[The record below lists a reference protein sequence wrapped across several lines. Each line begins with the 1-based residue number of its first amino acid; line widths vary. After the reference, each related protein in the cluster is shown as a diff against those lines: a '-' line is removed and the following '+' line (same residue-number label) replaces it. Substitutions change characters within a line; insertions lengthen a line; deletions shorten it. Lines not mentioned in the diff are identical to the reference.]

1 MKLRQTTIYDIA
13 RDLNISKST
22 VSRALTN
29 HPEVKAETRKAVLEL
44 AEKLDYQRNMLSIN
58 LISRKSNLI
67 GIIVPEFE
75 TSFFPQVVIG
85 AQELASKY
93 GYNIIVSQS
102 NEKFE
107 TEVAN
112 TKVMLASQVD
122 GILVSISK
130 ETRSYEHLKIF
141 QRKGIPMVLFNR
153 VCDELIV
160 PKVVIND
167 YDAALGAVEHLI
179 QTGKR
184 RIAHLAGPDSLI
196 TSRKRLKGY
205 LDALKKHKIPIDESL
220 IIPYDLTLGKVKIY
234 IRHLMELKYPP
245 DGLFIANDPA
255 AIEAIRTIK
264 EMGIQIPQQIGIV
277 GFSNDYGSN
286 LIEPGLTTVAQPK
299 RLIGSTAMQLLLDLI
314 DKDVSQWK
322 AVTKTLDS
330 ELIVRNSSMLL
341 ESETT

>member
-1 MKLRQTTIYDIA
+1 MKVHQTTIYDIA
-13 RDLNISKST
+13 KELNISKST

-29 HPEVKAETRKAVLEL
+29 HPEVKIETRKAVLEL

-58 LISRKSNLI
+58 LISKKSNLI
-67 GIIVPEFE
+67 GIIVPEFD

-85 AQELASKY
+85 AQEMASKF

-112 TKVMLASQVD
+112 SKVMLASQVD

>member
-29 HPEVKAETRKAVLEL
+29 HPQVKAETRKAVLEL

-93 GYNIIVSQS
+93 GYNVIVSQS

-167 YDAALGAVEHLI
+167 YEAAFDAVEHLI

-299 RLIGSTAMQLLLDLI
+299 RLIGSTAMQLLLELI
-314 DKDVSQWK
+314 DKEVSQWK

>member
-1 MKLRQTTIYDIA
+1 MKVHQTTIYDIA
-13 RDLNISKST
+13 KELNISKST

-44 AEKLDYQRNMLSIN
+44 AEKMDYQRNMLSIN

-85 AQELASKY
+85 AQEMASKY

-112 TKVMLASQVD
+112 SKVMLSSQVD

-264 EMGIQIPQQIGIV
+264 KMGIQIPQQIGIV

-322 AVTKTLDS
+322 AVTRTLDS

>member
-1 MKLRQTTIYDIA
+1 MKVHQTTIYDIA
-13 RDLNISKST
+13 KDLNISKST

-29 HPEVKAETRKAVLEL
+29 HPQVKAETRKAVLEL
-44 AEKLDYQRNMLSIN
+44 AEKLDYQRNMLPIN

-93 GYNIIVSQS
+93 GYNVIVSQS

-167 YDAALGAVEHLI
+167 YEAAFGAVEHLVH
-179 QTGKR
+179 TGKK
-184 RIAHLAGPDSLI
+184 RIAHLVGPDSLI
-196 TSRKRLKGY
+196 MSRKRLKGY

-220 IIPYDLTLGKVKIY
+220 IIPYDFTLGKVKIY
-234 IRHLMELKYPP
+234 IRHLMELKNPP

-264 EMGIQIPQQIGIV
+264 NMGIQIPQQIGIV

-314 DKDVSQWK
+314 DKEVSQWK

-330 ELIVRNSSMLL
+330 ELIVRDSSMLQ
-341 ESETT
+341 ESEPA

>member
-13 RDLNISKST
+13 RELNISKST

-67 GIIVPEFE
+67 GIIVPEFD

-85 AQELASKY
+85 AQEMASKY
-93 GYNIIVSQS
+93 GYNIIISQS

-153 VCDELIV
+153 VCNELIV

-167 YDAALGAVEHLI
+167 YEAAFGAVEHLI
-179 QTGKR
+179 LTGKR
-184 RIAHLAGPDSLI
+184 RIAHLAGPNSLI
-196 TSRKRLKGY
+196 TSRNRLKGY
-205 LDALKKHKIPIDESL
+205 LEALKKHKIPIDESL
-220 IIPYDLTLGKVKIY
+220 IIPYDLTIGKVKIY

-264 EMGIQIPQQIGIV
+264 DMGIQIPQQIGIV

-299 RLIGSTAMQLLLDLI
+299 RLIGSTAMQLLLNLI
-314 DKDVSQWK
+314 DTEVSQWK

-330 ELIVRNSSMLL
+330 KLIIRNSSML
-341 ESETT
+341 

>member
-1 MKLRQTTIYDIA
+1 MKVHQTTIYDIA
-13 RDLNISKST
+13 KELNISKST

-44 AEKLDYQRNMLSIN
+44 AEKMDYQRNMLSIN

-85 AQELASKY
+85 AQEMASKY

-112 TKVMLASQVD
+112 SKVMLSSQVD

-160 PKVVIND
+160 PKVVIDD

-220 IIPYDLTLGKVKIY
+220 IIPYDLTIGKVKIY
-234 IRHLMELKYPP
+234 IRHLVELKYPP

-264 EMGIQIPQQIGIV
+264 KMGIQIPQQIGIV

>member
-234 IRHLMELKYPP
+234 IRHLMELTYPP

-286 LIEPGLTTVAQPK
+286 LIEPGLTTVDQPK

-314 DKDVSQWK
+314 DKEVSQWK

-330 ELIVRNSSMLL
+330 KLIVRNSSMLQ
-341 ESETT
+341 ESEPA

>member
-1 MKLRQTTIYDIA
+1 MKVHQTTIYDIA
-13 RDLNISKST
+13 KELNISKST

-29 HPEVKAETRKAVLEL
+29 HPEVKIETRKAVLEL

-58 LISRKSNLI
+58 LISKKSNLI

-85 AQELASKY
+85 AQEMASKF

-112 TKVMLASQVD
+112 SKVMLASQVD

-167 YDAALGAVEHLI
+167 YDAALGAVEHLSPF
-179 QTGKR
+179 GR
-184 RIAHLAGPDSLI
+184 S
-196 TSRKRLKGY
+196 
-205 LDALKKHKIPIDESL
+205 
-220 IIPYDLTLGKVKIY
+220 
-234 IRHLMELKYPP
+234 
-245 DGLFIANDPA
+245 
-255 AIEAIRTIK
+255 
-264 EMGIQIPQQIGIV
+264 
-277 GFSNDYGSN
+277 
-286 LIEPGLTTVAQPK
+286 
-299 RLIGSTAMQLLLDLI
+299 
-314 DKDVSQWK
+314 
-322 AVTKTLDS
+322 
-330 ELIVRNSSMLL
+330 
-341 ESETT
+341 

>member
-1 MKLRQTTIYDIA
+1 
-13 RDLNISKST
+13 
-22 VSRALTN
+22 
-29 HPEVKAETRKAVLEL
+29 
-44 AEKLDYQRNMLSIN
+44 MLSIN
-58 LISRKSNLI
+58 LISKKSNLI

-85 AQELASKY
+85 AQEMASKF

-112 TKVMLASQVD
+112 SKVMLASQVD

>member
-1 MKLRQTTIYDIA
+1 MKVHQTTIYDIA
-13 RDLNISKST
+13 KELNISKST

-29 HPEVKAETRKAVLEL
+29 HPEVKIETRKAVLEL

-58 LISRKSNLI
+58 LISKKSNLI

-85 AQELASKY
+85 AQEMASKF

-112 TKVMLASQVD
+112 SKVMLASQVD

>member
-1 MKLRQTTIYDIA
+1 MKVHQTTIYDIA
-13 RDLNISKST
+13 KKLNISKST

-44 AEKLDYQRNMLSIN
+44 AEKMDYQRNMISIN

-85 AQELASKY
+85 AQEMASKY

-112 TKVMLASQVD
+112 SKVMLSSQVD

-160 PKVVIND
+160 PKVVIDD

-220 IIPYDLTLGKVKIY
+220 IIPYDLTIGKVKIY

-264 EMGIQIPQQIGIV
+264 KMGIQIPQQIGIV

-314 DKDVSQWK
+314 NKDVSQWK

>member
-1 MKLRQTTIYDIA
+1 
-13 RDLNISKST
+13 
-22 VSRALTN
+22 
-29 HPEVKAETRKAVLEL
+29 
-44 AEKLDYQRNMLSIN
+44 MLSIN
-58 LISRKSNLI
+58 LISKKSNLI

-85 AQELASKY
+85 AQEMASKF

-112 TKVMLASQVD
+112 SKVMLASQVD

-196 TSRKRLKGY
+196 TSKKRLKGY

>member
-44 AEKLDYQRNMLSIN
+44 AEKLEYQRNMLSIN

-85 AQELASKY
+85 AQEMASKF

-112 TKVMLASQVD
+112 SKVMLASQVD

-299 RLIGSTAMQLLLDLI
+299 RLIGSTAMQLLLELI

-330 ELIVRNSSMLL
+330 KLIVRNSSMLL

>member
-85 AQELASKY
+85 AQEMASKF

-112 TKVMLASQVD
+112 SKVMLASQVD

-234 IRHLMELKYPP
+234 IRHLMELTYPP

-299 RLIGSTAMQLLLDLI
+299 RLIGSTAMQLLLELI

-341 ESETT
+341 ASETT

>member
-85 AQELASKY
+85 AQEMASKF

-112 TKVMLASQVD
+112 SKVMLASQVD

-299 RLIGSTAMQLLLDLI
+299 RLIGSTAMQLLLELI

-330 ELIVRNSSMLL
+330 KLIVRNSSMLL

>member
-1 MKLRQTTIYDIA
+1 MKVHQTTIYDIA
-13 RDLNISKST
+13 KELNISKST

-29 HPEVKAETRKAVLEL
+29 HPEVKIETRKAVLEL

-58 LISRKSNLI
+58 LISKKSNLI

-85 AQELASKY
+85 AQEMASKF

-112 TKVMLASQVD
+112 SKVMLASQVD

-264 EMGIQIPQQIGIV
+264 EMGIQIPQQTGIV
-277 GFSNDYGSN
+277 GFSNSFP
-286 LIEPGLTTVAQPK
+286 L
-299 RLIGSTAMQLLLDLI
+299 R
-314 DKDVSQWK
+314 DVF
-322 AVTKTLDS
+322 VY
-330 ELIVRNSSMLL
+330 
-341 ESETT
+341 

>member
-1 MKLRQTTIYDIA
+1 MKVHQTTIYDIA
-13 RDLNISKST
+13 KELNISKST

-44 AEKLDYQRNMLSIN
+44 AEKMDYQRNMLSIN

-85 AQELASKY
+85 AQEMASKY

-112 TKVMLASQVD
+112 SKVMLSSQVD

-264 EMGIQIPQQIGIV
+264 KMGIQIPQQIGIV

-322 AVTKTLDS
+322 AVTRTLDS
-330 ELIVRNSSMLL
+330 ELIVRNSSMLP

>member
-1 MKLRQTTIYDIA
+1 MKVHQTTIYDIA
-13 RDLNISKST
+13 KELNISKST

-29 HPEVKAETRKAVLEL
+29 HPEVKIETRKAVLEL

-58 LISRKSNLI
+58 LISKKSNLI

-85 AQELASKY
+85 AQEMASKF

-112 TKVMLASQVD
+112 SKVMLASQVD
-122 GILVSISK
+122 GMLVSISK

-234 IRHLMELKYPP
+234 IRHLMELTYPP

>member
-1 MKLRQTTIYDIA
+1 L
-13 RDLNISKST
+13 
-22 VSRALTN
+22 
-29 HPEVKAETRKAVLEL
+29 EVKAETRKAVLEL
-44 AEKLDYQRNMLSIN
+44 AEKMDYQRNMLSIN

-85 AQELASKY
+85 AQEMASKY

-112 TKVMLASQVD
+112 SKVMLSSQVD

-234 IRHLMELKYPP
+234 IRHLMELTYPP

-341 ESETT
+341 ASETT

>member
-1 MKLRQTTIYDIA
+1 MKVHQTTIYDIA
-13 RDLNISKST
+13 KELNISKST

-29 HPEVKAETRKAVLEL
+29 HPEVKIETRKAVLEL

-58 LISRKSNLI
+58 LISKKSNLI

-85 AQELASKY
+85 AQEMASKF

-112 TKVMLASQVD
+112 SKVMLASQVD

-196 TSRKRLKGY
+196 TSKKRLKGY

>member
-234 IRHLMELKYPP
+234 IRHLMELTYPP

-330 ELIVRNSSMLL
+330 ELIVRNSSTLL
-341 ESETT
+341 ASETT

>member
-13 RDLNISKST
+13 RELNISKST

-67 GIIVPEFE
+67 GIIVPEFD

-85 AQELASKY
+85 AQEMASKY
-93 GYNIIVSQS
+93 GYNIIISQS

-130 ETRSYEHLKIF
+130 ETRSFEHLKIF

-153 VCDELIV
+153 VCNELIV

-167 YDAALGAVEHLI
+167 YEAAFGAVEHLI
-179 QTGKR
+179 LTGKR

-196 TSRKRLKGY
+196 TSRNRLKGY
-205 LDALKKHKIPIDESL
+205 LEALKKHKIPIDESL
-220 IIPYDLTLGKVKIY
+220 IIPYDLTIGKVKIY

-264 EMGIQIPQQIGIV
+264 DMGIQIPQQIGIV

-299 RLIGSTAMQLLLDLI
+299 RLIGSTAMQLLLELI
-314 DKDVSQWK
+314 DTEVSQWK

-330 ELIVRNSSMLL
+330 KLIIRNSSML
-341 ESETT
+341 

>member
-1 MKLRQTTIYDIA
+1 MKVHQTTIYDIA
-13 RDLNISKST
+13 KELNISKST

-44 AEKLDYQRNMLSIN
+44 AEKMDYQRNMLSIN

-85 AQELASKY
+85 AQEMASKY

-112 TKVMLASQVD
+112 SKVMLASQVD

-160 PKVVIND
+160 PKVVIDD

-264 EMGIQIPQQIGIV
+264 KMGIQIPQQIGIV

-330 ELIVRNSSMLL
+330 ELIIRNSSMLL

>member
-1 MKLRQTTIYDIA
+1 
-13 RDLNISKST
+13 
-22 VSRALTN
+22 
-29 HPEVKAETRKAVLEL
+29 
-44 AEKLDYQRNMLSIN
+44 
-58 LISRKSNLI
+58 
-67 GIIVPEFE
+67 
-75 TSFFPQVVIG
+75 VIG
-85 AQELASKY
+85 AQEMASKF

-112 TKVMLASQVD
+112 SKVMLASQVD
-122 GILVSISK
+122 GMLVSISK

>member
-1 MKLRQTTIYDIA
+1 MKVHQTTIYDIA
-13 RDLNISKST
+13 KELNISKST

-29 HPEVKAETRKAVLEL
+29 HPEVKIETRKAVLEL

-58 LISRKSNLI
+58 LISKKSNLI

-85 AQELASKY
+85 AQEMASKF

-112 TKVMLASQVD
+112 SKVMLASQVD
-122 GILVSISK
+122 GMLVSISK

>member
-93 GYNIIVSQS
+93 GYNVIVCQS

-141 QRKGIPMVLFNR
+141 QKKGIPMVLFNR

-167 YDAALGAVEHLI
+167 YEAAFGAVEHLI

-220 IIPYDLTLGKVKIY
+220 IIPYDFTLEKVKIY
-234 IRHLMELKYPP
+234 IRHLMELQYPP

-264 EMGIQIPQQIGIV
+264 NMGIQIPQQIGIV

-286 LIEPGLTTVAQPK
+286 LIEPGLTTVDQPK

-314 DKDVSQWK
+314 DKEVSQWK

-330 ELIVRNSSMLL
+330 KLIVRNSSMLQ
-341 ESETT
+341 ESEPA

>member
-1 MKLRQTTIYDIA
+1 MKVHQTTIYDIA
-13 RDLNISKST
+13 KELNISKST

-29 HPEVKAETRKAVLEL
+29 HPEVKIETRKAVLEL

-58 LISRKSNLI
+58 LISKKSNLI

-85 AQELASKY
+85 AQEMASKF

-112 TKVMLASQVD
+112 SKVMLASQVD

-234 IRHLMELKYPP
+234 IRHLMELTYPP

>member
-29 HPEVKAETRKAVLEL
+29 HPQVKAETRKAVLEL

-93 GYNIIVSQS
+93 GYNVIVSQS

-167 YDAALGAVEHLI
+167 YEAAFGAVEHLI
-179 QTGKR
+179 LTGKK

-220 IIPYDLTLGKVKIY
+220 IIPYDFTLGKVKIY
-234 IRHLMELKYPP
+234 IRHLMELKNPP

-264 EMGIQIPQQIGIV
+264 NMGIQIPQQIGIV

-286 LIEPGLTTVAQPK
+286 LIEPGLTTVDQPK

-314 DKDVSQWK
+314 NKDVSQWK

-330 ELIVRNSSMLL
+330 ELIVRNSSMLQ
-341 ESETT
+341 ESEPA